1 MNVILASQSPRR
13 KELLSWLVP
22 HFLIMPA
29 DIDETHEKELDAVQY
44 VERMAREKAA
54 FIAQNHPQDLVIASD
69 TIVVDEGEILGK
81 PTSREDGFRMLRAL
95 SGKAHL
101 VYTAVVMQQ
110 AEQVVTHLA
119 QAEVTFYALTDAE
132 INQYL
137 DTGDYKDK
145 AGAYGIQNEA
155 GAFVEKLN
163 GDYYSIVGFPVG
175 AVREMLKQFT

>member
-1 MNVILASQSPRR
+1 
-13 KELLSWLVP
+13 
-22 HFLIMPA
+22 
-29 DIDETHEKELDAVQY
+29 
-44 VERMAREKAA
+44 
-54 FIAQNHPQDLVIASD
+54 
-69 TIVVDEGEILGK
+69 
-81 PTSREDGFRMLRAL
+81 MLRAL

-175 AVREMLKQFT
+175 AVREMLKQFS